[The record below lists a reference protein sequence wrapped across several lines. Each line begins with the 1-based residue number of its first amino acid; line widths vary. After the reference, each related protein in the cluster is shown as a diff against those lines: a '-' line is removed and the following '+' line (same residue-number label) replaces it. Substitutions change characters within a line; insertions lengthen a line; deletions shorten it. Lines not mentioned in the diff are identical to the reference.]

1 VWGGWARVFLRSK
14 PGRRSEGQWEG
25 EAKGVY
31 SGYCRERARARPS
44 SRGRRLGLAGVDA
57 GAPPPPPMSRADAG
71 ARNSEYI
78 TGRTASATSSER
90 L

>member
-44 SRGRRLGLAGVDA
+44 SREAPRCARGRRLGLAG
-57 GAPPPPPMSRADAG
+57 PSPPMSRADAG
-71 ARNSEYI
+71 ARSSEYI
-78 TGRTASATSSER
+78 T
-90 L
+90 

>member
-1 VWGGWARVFLRSK
+1 MWGGWARVFLRSK

-57 GAPPPPPMSRADAG
+57 GAPPPPPDVARGRRRA
-71 ARNSEYI
+71 E
-78 TGRTASATSSER
+78 
-90 L
+90 

>member
-31 SGYCRERARARPS
+31 SGYCRERARARPAAGGS
-44 SRGRRLGLAGVDA
+44 VSRGSPRAPRPPPPDVARGRR
-57 GAPPPPPMSRADAG
+57 RA
-71 ARNSEYI
+71 E
-78 TGRTASATSSER
+78 
-90 L
+90 